1 MCSCTQII
9 AKMGFY
15 RCIIRTY
22 VVVFTREI
30 GGRLQLGFDYVIMHA
45 SAAELRRFMAAVAL
59 RMDQA
64 VMQRLR
70 LNLLPSESVRTMRR
84 RLSPVLL
91 FVYEIRDASARSAFD
106 CRLSTA
112 AELPTTRTRATAS
125 FRIVGTAD

>member
-30 GGRLQLGFDYVIMHA
+30 GGRLQLGFDYVIMHVA
-45 SAAELRRFMAAVAL
+45 TAELRRFMAAVAL

-64 VMQRLR
+64 VSVFVSTYYR
-70 LNLLPSESVRTMRR
+70 LNLCGRCGGVCHQSYCLFTRYVT
-84 RLSPVLL
+84 PVL
-91 FVYEIRDASARSAFD
+91 ARHLIA
-106 CRLSTA
+106 
-112 AELPTTRTRATAS
+112 
-125 FRIVGTAD
+125 G